1 MPLVRRTSNRNI
13 FKLRKKRRTDK
24 WISLAGPS
32 TGASPLALAATGTFN
47 IMGASNGALVESI
60 NALRT
65 FNRNEGSGRDA
76 RITILA
82 TAILEM
88 ETFPLDPQS
97 SFVMIKRISPIMPNP
112 LPLDSKGRPT

>member
-1 MPLVRRTSNRNI
+1 MPLVRGTSNQNVR
-13 FKLRKKRRTDK
+13 KLRKGRRQDK
-24 WISLAGPS
+24 WFYVAGPS
-32 TGASPLALAATGTFN
+32 TAASPLALAATGTFN
-47 IMGASNGALVESI
+47 ITGASTTTLTESI

-65 FNRNEGSGRDA
+65 FGRAEGSGRDA

-82 TAILEM
+82 TAMLEM

-97 SFVMIKRISPIMPNP
+97 AFVMIKRISPIMPNP

>member
-1 MPLVRRTSNRNI
+1 MPLVRATSNQNI
-13 FKLRKKRRTDK
+13 RKTRKGRRQDK
-24 WISLAGPS
+24 WLYVAGPS
-32 TGASPLALAATGTFN
+32 TAASPLALAATGTFLLT
-47 IMGASNGALVESI
+47 GASYTPLIESI

-65 FNRNEGSGRDA
+65 YSRNEGSGRDA

-97 SFVMIKRISPIMPNP
+97 AFVMIKRISPIMPNP